1 VKGRLSPRAQLI
13 AVFLVGLLVGAT
25 GVVVTSAITQRPDF
39 IGCYDSSG
47 VVHLVASRSRC
58 PAGMFG
64 PINWNVQGPAGARGP
79 AGPAGSRG
87 PSGQQGPRGP
97 AGRQGPAGPPGEAAT
112 GSGGPVSLAS
122 LADTD
127 CELVDGGTGS
137 TQVSV
142 ASDGTISLRCLTP
155 EQWCA
160 ANAPSFAPQ
169 GVISCDG
176 AARTVSL
183 TCDPL
188 WVDANGALDDG
199 CETNVAQAAADL
211 VLLGERTYPIPA
223 LCDASPSIACPGG
236 QPLDPPAQISL
247 TGSDAT
253 VTQELAASS
262 FDVTAR
268 LDGRTLG
275 SVPTSY
281 SGIDCTFDLDTSRG
295 LVPYA
300 TAHMT
305 LTRTPSPTSPGGY
318 RLDPGSMTIDGLEA
332 ADVNLS
338 GEFACAGLN
347 LALPLFLDSIVQT
360 LQAQLAQSA
369 TPICIATPPEVVTF
383 CLEP

>member
-1 VKGRLSPRAQLI
+1 MKPRLSPRAQLI
-13 AVFLVGLLVGAT
+13 AVFLVGLLAGAT
-25 GVVVTSAITQRPDF
+25 GVMVASAVGQRPDL

-47 VVHLVASRSRC
+47 VVHLVASSSRC

-64 PINWNVQGPAGARGP
+64 PINWNVQGPPGERGP

-87 PSGQQGPRGP
+87 PSGQQGPQGP
-97 AGRQGPAGPPGEAAT
+97 AGPRGPAGPPGEAAT
-112 GSGGPVSLAS
+112 GSGAGPVSLAS
-122 LADTD
+122 LADAD
-127 CELVDGGTGS
+127 CELVDGRTGS
-137 TQVSV
+137 TQISV

-169 GVISCDG
+169 AVISCDG
-176 AARTVSL
+176 ETRTVSL

-188 WVDANGALDDG
+188 WVDANGLADDG
-199 CETNVAQAAADL
+199 CETNIAQPAADL

-247 TGSDAT
+247 TGSGVT
-253 VTQELAASS
+253 VTQEPNASG

-295 LVPYA
+295 SVPYA
-300 TAHMT
+300 TAHLT

-338 GEFACAGLN
+338 GEFACAALN
-347 LALPLFLDSIVQT
+347 FALPLFLDSIVQT
-360 LQAQLAQSA
+360 LQAQLAESA
-369 TPICIATPPEVVTF
+369 AHICIATPPAVVTF
-383 CLEP
+383 CP

>member
-25 GVVVTSAITQRPDF
+25 GVVVTSAIMQRPDLV
-39 IGCYDSSG
+39 GCYDSKG
-47 VVHLVASRSRC
+47 VVHLVASSSRC
-58 PAGMFG
+58 PAGLFG

-87 PSGQQGPRGP
+87 PSGQQGPQGP
-97 AGRQGPAGPPGEAAT
+97 AGPQGQMGPPGEAAT
-112 GSGGPVSLAS
+112 GSGAGPVSLAS

-127 CELVDGGTGS
+127 CELVDGRTGS
-137 TQVSV
+137 TQVSI
-142 ASDGTISLRCLTP
+142 APDGTISLRCLTP
-155 EQWCA
+155 EEWCA

-176 AARTVSL
+176 EARTVSL

-188 WVDANGALDDG
+188 WVDANGSLDDG
-199 CETNVAQAAADL
+199 CETNVAQSAADL

-253 VTQELAASS
+253 VTQRLAATS

-318 RLDPGSMTIDGLEA
+318 RLNPGGMTIDGLEA

-338 GEFACAGLN
+338 GGFACGGLN

-360 LQAQLAQSA
+360 LQAQLAESA
-369 TPICIATPPEVVTF
+369 TPVCIATPPEVVTF
-383 CLEP
+383 CP

>member
-1 VKGRLSPRAQLI
+1 VKRRLSPRAQLI

-25 GVVVTSAITQRPDF
+25 GAVVASAVGQRPDLV
-39 IGCYDSSG
+39 GCYDSAG
-47 VVHLVASRSRC
+47 VVHLVASSSRC

-64 PINWNVQGPAGARGP
+64 PINWNVQGPAGERGP

-97 AGRQGPAGPPGEAAT
+97 AGAQGPAGPPGEAAT
-112 GSGGPVSLAS
+112 GSGAGPVSLAS
-122 LADTD
+122 LADAD
-127 CELVDGGTGS
+127 CELVDGRTGS
-137 TQVSV
+137 THVNV

-169 GVISCDG
+169 AVISCDG
-176 AARTVSL
+176 ESRTVNL
-183 TCDPL
+183 TCEPL
-188 WVDANGALDDG
+188 WVDANGSADDG
-199 CETNVAQAAADL
+199 CETNIGEPAADL
-211 VLLGERTYPIPA
+211 VLLGERLYPIPA

-236 QPLDPPAQISL
+236 QALDPPAQISL
-247 TGSDAT
+247 TGSEVT
-253 VTQELAASS
+253 VTQQADTSG

-268 LDGRTLG
+268 LDGQTLG

-281 SGIDCTFDLDTSRG
+281 SGIDCTFDLHTSRG

-332 ADVNLS
+332 ADVDLS

-360 LQAQLAQSA
+360 LQAQLAESA
-369 TPICIATPPEVVTF
+369 TPICIATPPEVVSF
-383 CLEP
+383 CA